1 MADALRKNKDS
12 KKENNKK
19 KKNDVGLELLKGGS
33 GDNVGN
39 GDGVES
45 AVVAGRKSKY
55 CEETVDLICKGIEA
69 GMGKY
74 RCCRQSDKAGN
85 IKVNITY
92 QTFRNWEKKYP
103 EFAERVEQ
111 ASKAQKMAIHDEA
124 LSWLRVHMPKNWTCC
139 AWILERLFPE
149 VYALKK
155 DKEGLDVNRT
165 EMETNMSDINKI
177 KEKLGKDNLS
187 KMIETALGEYDKQ
200 E

>member
-1 MADALRKNKDS
+1 MADALKKNKDS
-12 KKENNKK
+12 NKK
-19 KKNDVGLELLKGGS
+19 KNKSDVNLELVKFDDKGL
-33 GDNVGN
+33 DNEEDMKHAG
-39 GDGVES
+39 
-45 AVVAGRKSKY
+45 GRKSKY
-55 CEETVDLICKGIEA
+55 CEETVDLICKGIES

-124 LSWLRVHMPKNWTCC
+124 FSWLRAHLPKNWTAC
-139 AWILERLFPE
+139 AWVLERLFPE

-155 DKEGLDVNRT
+155 DKEGLDINRT